1 MYIADRSVLSLYAS
15 GRTRGIVAHLGAD
28 AGYVGAIEGGRG
40 LAQAIYCFNVPGED
54 LDKFLMRMLE
64 ERGYSCT
71 KESEGEVVR
80 GIKEKV
86 CYVAEDVGEE
96 MKRGPPE
103 RLCELPDGQ
112 LIAIGKERFL
122 CPEALFE
129 PSLIGYESNG
139 LHECIHSTIL
149 RSDDYL
155 RDDLSSNIV
164 LSGGCSMLP
173 GIAARVQK
181 EVYLLGLPAKMIV
194 PKERKNAVW
203 LGGSILSSL
212 PIFQQIWTTKECYDE
227 SGPWIV
233 SRKF

>member
-28 AGYVGAIEGGRG
+28 AGYVGAIVEGLSLPYTVNQFGVSG
-40 LAQAIYCFNVPGED
+40 DD
-54 LDKFLMRMLE
+54 LDWLLMRMLN
-64 ERGYSCT
+64 ERGYSFGT
-71 KESEGEVVR
+71 EYEREVVR

-96 MKRGPPE
+96 MKRDSVE
-103 RLCELPDGQ
+103 RLYELPDGQ
-112 LIAIGKERFL
+112 LMAIGKERFL
-122 CPEALFE
+122 CPEALFGHE
-129 PSLIGYESNG
+129 TNPS

-149 RSDDYL
+149 RSDDHIRNEL
-155 RDDLSSNIV
+155 ASNIV

-173 GIAARVQK
+173 GIAARLRK
-181 EVYLLGLPAKMIV
+181 ELYHLGLPAKMIV

-212 PIFQQIWTTKECYDE
+212 QIFQHLWTTKECYDE
-227 SGPWIV
+227 SGPSIV
-233 SRKF
+233 TRKIF